1 MKSDEKKIKKKMQDI
16 QQNIKI
22 TFNFLNLLLFRDNN
36 ILTNNELNI
45 LYVLLASVLT
55 DAAVNKV
62 NKNIVHNN
70 GHLLT

>member
-1 MKSDEKKIKKKMQDI
+1 MQDI
-16 QQNIKI
+16 QQSIML
-22 TFNFLNLLLFRDNN
+22 TLNFLNLRLFRDNN

-62 NKNIVHNN
+62 NKNIVQNETN
-70 GHLLT
+70 A